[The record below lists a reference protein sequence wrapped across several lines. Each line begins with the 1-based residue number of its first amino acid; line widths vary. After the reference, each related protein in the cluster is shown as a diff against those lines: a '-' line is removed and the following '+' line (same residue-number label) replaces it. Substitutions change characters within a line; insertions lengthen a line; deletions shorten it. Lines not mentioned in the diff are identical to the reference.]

1 MKHFGRHY
9 FPQFTNVIMA
19 IKTDQLSQ
27 LRPLEKRQV
36 LREALS
42 YIQGFQ
48 QKIVVI
54 KYGGAAMVQEPFKVS
69 FAKDIVL
76 LRSLGMYPVVVHG
89 GGPEV
94 TQAIK
99 QYGLESKFIDGL
111 RITDVLSLKISEMV
125 LSGTV
130 NKEIVAHINAQNG
143 MGVGL
148 SGKDGQLIVAKKM
161 EHPEADL
168 GYVGEIESV
177 NPELVTTLIEKGYI
191 PVISP
196 IGMGKD
202 GNTYN
207 INADTA
213 ASHIAVALKAQKTIF
228 LTDVKGIMNGDQ
240 LISEIDK
247 QDVNGLIDDGIIS
260 GGMVPKVRGMLH
272 ALAHGVKSVHII
284 CGMDHHAVI
293 SELFTDKGTGTMII

>member
-1 MKHFGRHY
+1 ME
-9 FPQFTNVIMA
+9 T
-19 IKTDQLSQ
+19 KTDHLS
-27 LRPLEKRQV
+27 LLPPEEKRQ
-36 LREALS
+36 LLIEALS

-48 QKIVVI
+48 KKIVVI
-54 KYGGAAMVQEPFKVS
+54 KYGGAAMVQEPYKIS

-76 LRSLGMYPVVVHG
+76 LKSLGMYPVIVHG

-111 RITDVLSLKISEMV
+111 RITDILSLKISEMV

-130 NKEIVAHINAQNG
+130 NKEIVANINAQNG
-143 MGVGL
+143 TGVGL
-148 SGKDGQLIVAKKM
+148 SGKDGQLIIAKKM
-161 EHPEADL
+161 EHPRTDL
-168 GYVGEIESV
+168 GYVGEIESI
-177 NPELVTTLIEKGYI
+177 NPELILTLIEKGYI

-196 IGMGKD
+196 IGMGQD

-213 ASHIAVALKAQKTIF
+213 ASHIGVALKAQKIIF
-228 LTDVKGIMNGDQ
+228 MTNVKGIMREDK
-240 LISEIDK
+240 LISQMNKKEAL
-247 QDVNGLIDDGIIS
+247 NLIDHGIIS
-260 GGMVPKVRGMLH
+260 GGMVPKVGGMLH
-272 ALAHGVKSVHII
+272 ALEHGVERVHII

-293 SELFTDKGTGTMII
+293 SELFTDKGTGTMITA

>member
-1 MKHFGRHY
+1 MELQTEH
-9 FPQFTNVIMA
+9 MS
-19 IKTDQLSQ
+19 QLS
-27 LRPLEKRQV
+27 PPEKRQ
-36 LREALS
+36 LLIEALS

-69 FAKDIVL
+69 FAGDIIL
-76 LRSLGMYPVVVHG
+76 LRSLGMLPVIVHG

-99 QYGLESKFIDGL
+99 QYGLESTFIDGL
-111 RITDVLSLKISEMV
+111 RVTDLSSLKISEMV

-130 NKEIVAHINAQNG
+130 NKEIVANINAQG
-143 MGVGL
+143 GLGVGL
-148 SGKDGQLIVAKKM
+148 SGKDGRLIQAKKM

-168 GYVGEIESV
+168 GYVGEIEDV
-177 NPELVTTLIEKGYI
+177 NPELIMTLIEKGYI

-196 IGMGKD
+196 IGMGLD

-213 ASHIAVALKAQKTIF
+213 ASHIGVALKAQKVIF
-228 LTDVKGIMNGDQ
+228 MTDVKGIMKGNQ
-240 LISEIDK
+240 LISEI
-247 QDVNGLIDDGIIS
+247 NISETLELMRDGTII

-272 ALAHGVKSVHII
+272 SLENGVDSAHII

-293 SELFTDKGTGTMII
+293 SELFTQKGTGTMIVK